1 MDTTTITTY
10 PPLTRTRQEKQKL
23 IEQWQESGTTK
34 KAFCNE
40 HQINYATF
48 ISWIHPKKKRQKPV
62 KDIETSSG
70 FIPVH
75 IHKSNGTIFAE
86 AKLGSGKS
94 ISVYKYVPA
103 DYLRNL
109 LK

>member
-1 MDTTTITTY
+1 MDTSTITTY
-10 PPLTRTRQEKQKL
+10 RPLTRTRQEKQKL
-23 IEQWQESGTTK
+23 IDQWQESGTTK
-34 KAFCNE
+34 KAYCNE

-48 ISWIHPKKKRQKPV
+48 ISWIHPKKKRRKSV
-62 KDIETSSG
+62 KDMEATSG

-75 IHKSNGTIFAE
+75 IDKGNGAIFAE
-86 AKLGSGKS
+86 AKPGSGKS